1 MDRDKKF
8 YAHLKAF
15 LLAQQL
21 GEDPEKNLARL
32 RVIANTNPSRW
43 DGKLPTAGIR
53 PDTGF
58 CKVVEA
64 TKSRPIRPWWWYAKG
79 REPVPSVVEDIY
91 QRLSF
96 DFSVVY
102 PQRNVWL
109 YISVEPPSDL
119 LPLLGRQDQLRAF
132 ILISLVNKNFPP
144 AQREH
149 KRLHL
154 GTVLGSKDLDKIFTF
169 VACKAEDQLYRSIRG
184 SIPTIARLVHS
195 ASNTANWSIQLP
207 KLGRSYGAFRELIGS
222 L

>member
-21 GEDPEKNLARL
+21 GEDPDKNLARL

-43 DGKLPTAGIR
+43 DGKLPAGGIR
-53 PDTGF
+53 PDTGY

-64 TKSRPIRPWWWYAKG
+64 TKSRPIRPWWWYAKAG
-79 REPVPSVVEDIY
+79 EPVPSVVQDIF

-102 PQRNVWL
+102 PQHNVWF
-109 YISVEPPSDL
+109 YINVEPPADL
-119 LPLLGRQDQLRAF
+119 LRMLSRQDQLRAF
-132 ILISLVNKNFPP
+132 ILISLVNKNFQPSR
-144 AQREH
+144 REH

-154 GTVLGSKDLDKIFTF
+154 GTVLGSKDLEKIFTF
-169 VACKAEDQLYRSIRG
+169 VACKADDELYRSIRA
-184 SIPTIARLVHS
+184 SIPTITRLVHP
-195 ASNTANWSIQLP
+195 ASNTADWSIQLP
-207 KLGRSYGAFRELIGS
+207 RQGRSYGAFREIIGS
-222 L
+222 R

>member
-21 GEDPEKNLARL
+21 GEDPSKNLARL

-43 DGKLPTAGIR
+43 DGKLPTGGIR
-53 PDTGF
+53 PDTSY

-64 TKSRPIRPWWWYAKG
+64 TKSRPIRPWWWYEKAG
-79 REPVPSVVEDIY
+79 EPVPSVVEDIY

-102 PQRNVWL
+102 PQHNVWF
-109 YISVEPPSDL
+109 YINVEPPTDL
-119 LPLLGRQDQLRAF
+119 LWLISRQDQLRAF
-132 ILISLVNKNFPP
+132 ILISLVNKNFKP

-154 GTVLGSKDLDKIFTF
+154 GSVLGSKDLEKIFTF
-169 VACKAEDQLYRSIRG
+169 VACKADEELYRSIRG
-184 SIPTIARLVHS
+184 SIPTITRLVHP
-195 ASNTANWSIQLP
+195 ASNTANWSVQLP
-207 KLGRSYGAFRELIGS
+207 KLGRSYGAFREIIGS
-222 L
+222 R